1 MQFESSSI
9 FRTVSASKPS
19 KPRNELLTKEIKD
32 AEYLWY
38 RKFRSDVHK
47 EEMKLL
53 SRRKQIQINSKIV
66 KFNPFYNSSDCVI
79 RVGGRLQHSHLL
91 EEVILPHSYLIY
103 ELRILQVHR
112 DSAIIDPLTTL
123 AIARQTIW
131 FIQGYHEV
139 KRVII
144 KICFR
149 FKRQNAVDKLKRM
162 GIVPKERL
170 QHSHAF
176 ALVDVDF
183 AGLLYPRINFDGKKS
198 SYAFLLLQHHG

>member
-1 MQFESSSI
+1 
-9 FRTVSASKPS
+9 
-19 KPRNELLTKEIKD
+19 
-32 AEYLWY
+32 
-38 RKFRSDVHK
+38 
-47 EEMKLL
+47 MKLL
-53 SRRKQIQINSKIV
+53 SRRKQIQINSKFV
-66 KFNPFYNSSDCVI
+66 KFNPFYNSIDCVI

-131 FIQGYHEV
+131 FKQGYHEV

-149 FKRQNAVDKLKRM
+149 FKR
-162 GIVPKERL
+162 
-170 QHSHAF
+170 
-176 ALVDVDF
+176 
-183 AGLLYPRINFDGKKS
+183 
-198 SYAFLLLQHHG
+198 